1 MFETL
6 SDRLQGV
13 FQKLRGLGK
22 LSEADVDAA
31 LREVRLALLEAD
43 VNFKVVRGFLKS
55 LRERAVGAEVMESLT
70 PGQQVIKI
78 VHEELI
84 SLLGEPAPLTLS
96 GSPPHVILLVG
107 LQGSGK
113 TTAAGKL
120 ALALRKQ
127 GQQCLL
133 VAADIYRPAAIEQLE
148 TIGRQVDVPVHA
160 MGTSQPPARIA
171 KTAVDR
177 ARKERLGTV
186 IVDTAGR
193 LQIDAEMMAE
203 IHEIAE
209 AAAPQEVL
217 LVADAMTGQEA
228 VNVAQAFHE
237 QVKLTGLILTKTDG
251 DARGGAAL
259 SVRSVTGIPIRFLG
273 SGEKIEPLDPF
284 YPDRLASRI
293 LGMGDVLS
301 LIERAEETIN
311 AEQAAELEKKIRTA
325 SFTLEDFVEQLQQI
339 KKMGSLGQI
348 LEMVP
353 GMSQFMRNPAM
364 AAALDE
370 RQFARVEAIIYSMTM
385 AERHNP
391 AIIDGSRRRRIAAG
405 SGTTPAEVNQLLS
418 NFRQMQS
425 LMKSLA
431 SGKIPSNLMRFF
443 G

>member
-13 FQKLRGLGK
+13 FQKLRGRGK

-31 LREVRLALLEAD
+31 LREVRMALLEAD
-43 VNFKVVRGFLKS
+43 VNFRVVRGFLKS

-70 PGQQVIKI
+70 PGQQVVKI

-84 SLLGEPAPLTLS
+84 SLLGEPVPLTLT

-113 TTAAGKL
+113 TTAAAKL

-127 GQQCLL
+127 GQKCLL
-133 VAADIYRPAAIEQLE
+133 VAADIYRPAAIDQLE
-148 TIGRQVDVPVHA
+148 TIGKQVDVPVHA
-160 MGTSQPPARIA
+160 MGTSQAPPKIA
-171 KTAVDR
+171 AAGVER
-177 ARKERLGTV
+177 ARQERHNVV

-193 LQIDAEMMAE
+193 LQIDADMMAE
-203 IHEIAE
+203 IKDV
-209 AAAPQEVL
+209 AAAVSPQEVL

-228 VNVAQAFHE
+228 VHVAEAFHE
-237 QVKLTGLILTKTDG
+237 QVPLTGLILTKTDG

-259 SVRSVTGIPIRFLG
+259 SVRSVTGIPIRFMG

-311 AEQAAELEKKIRTA
+311 AEQAADIEKKLRTA

-348 LEMVP
+348 MDMLP
-353 GMSQFMRNPAM
+353 GMGQLSRNPAM

-370 RQFARVEAIIYSMTM
+370 RQFARVEAIIYSMTLD
-385 AERHNP
+385 ERRNP

-405 SGTTPAEVNQLLS
+405 SGTTPAEVNQLLN
-418 NFRQMQS
+418 NFRQMQTM
-425 LMKSLA
+425 MKSFA
-431 SGKIPSNLMRFF
+431 SGKIPRNLRGLFN
-443 G
+443 

>member
-13 FQKLRGLGK
+13 FQRLRGRGK
-22 LSEADVDAA
+22 LTEADVDAA

-43 VNFKVVRGFLKS
+43 VNFRVVRNFLKA

-84 SLLGEPAPLTLS
+84 SLLGEPVPLTLT
-96 GSPPHVILLVG
+96 GSPPHVIMLVG

-127 GQQCLL
+127 GQRCLL
-133 VAADIYRPAAIEQLE
+133 AAADIYRPAAVDQLE
-148 TIGRQVDVPVHA
+148 TIGKQIDVPVHA
-160 MGTSQPPARIA
+160 MGTSQPPTTIA
-171 KTAVDR
+171 KTAIER
-177 ARKERLGTV
+177 AQKERLGTV

-203 IHEIAE
+203 IREIA
-209 AAAPQEVL
+209 AAVSPQEVL

-237 QVKLTGLILTKTDG
+237 QVPLTGLILTKTDG

-273 SGEKIEPLDPF
+273 SGEKIDPLDPF

-301 LIERAEETIN
+301 LIERAEETID
-311 AEQAAELEKKIRTA
+311 AEQAAVLEKKIRTD
-325 SFTLEDFVEQLQQI
+325 SFTLEDFVDQLQQI
-339 KKMGSLGQI
+339 KKMGSLGQV

-353 GMSQFMRNPAM
+353 GMSQYMRNPAM
-364 AAALDE
+364 SAAMDE
-370 RQFARVEAIIYSMTM
+370 RQFARVEAIIYSMTL
-385 AERHNP
+385 AERRNP

-405 SGTTPAEVNQLLS
+405 SGTTPAEVNQLLGS
-418 NFRQMQS
+418 FRQMQT

-431 SGKIPSNLMRFF
+431 SGKIPRNLMRLFQ
-443 G
+443 

>member
-13 FQKLRGLGK
+13 FQKLRGRGK
-22 LSEADVDAA
+22 LSEADVDAV
-31 LREVRLALLEAD
+31 LREVRFALLEAD

-55 LRERAVGAEVMESLT
+55 LRERAVGAEVLESLT
-70 PGQQVIKI
+70 PGQQVVKI

-84 SLLGEPAPLTLS
+84 SLLGEPVPLALT
-96 GSPPHVILLVG
+96 GSPPHVIVLVG

-127 GQQCLL
+127 GQRCLL
-133 VAADIYRPAAIEQLE
+133 AAADIYRPAAIDQLQ
-148 TIGRQVDVPVHA
+148 TIGKQIDVPVHA
-160 MGTSQPPARIA
+160 MGTTQSPRTIA
-171 KTAVDR
+171 VKAVER
-177 ARKERLGTV
+177 ARNERLGVV
-186 IVDTAGR
+186 IIDTAGR
-193 LQIDAEMMAE
+193 LQIDEEMMAE
-203 IHEIAE
+203 VREIAE
-209 AAAPQEVL
+209 AISPQEVL

-237 QVKLTGLILTKTDG
+237 QVPVTGLILTKTDG

-301 LIERAEETIN
+301 LIERAEETID
-311 AEQAAELEKKIRTA
+311 AEQAAAIEKKLRTA

-348 LEMVP
+348 MEMVP
-353 GMSQFMRNPAM
+353 GMSQSMRNPAM
-364 AAALDE
+364 AAAMDE
-370 RQFARVEAIIYSMTM
+370 RQFARVEAIIYSMTPD
-385 AERHNP
+385 ERRNP
-391 AIIDGSRRRRIAAG
+391 TIIDGSRRRRIAAG
-405 SGTTPAEVNQLLS
+405 SGTSPSEVNQLLG
-418 NFRQMQS
+418 NFRKMQTM
-425 LMKSLA
+425 MKSLA
-431 SGKIPSNLMRFF
+431 SGKIPSNLTRLF

>member
-13 FQKLRGLGK
+13 FQRLRGRGK
-22 LSEADVDAA
+22 LTEADVDAA

-43 VNFKVVRGFLKS
+43 VNFRVVRGFLKA
-55 LRERAVGAEVMESLT
+55 LRERAIGAEVRESLT

-84 SLLGEPAPLTLS
+84 ALLGEPAPLTLT
-96 GSPPHVILLVG
+96 GSPPHVIMLVG

-127 GQQCLL
+127 GQRCLL
-133 VAADIYRPAAIEQLE
+133 AAADIYRPAAIEQLQ
-148 TIGRQVDVPVHA
+148 TIGKQIDVPVHA
-160 MGTSQPPARIA
+160 MGTSAQPAAIA
-171 KTAVDR
+171 KTAIER
-177 ARKERLGTV
+177 AQKERLGTV

-203 IHEIAE
+203 VQEIA
-209 AAAPQEVL
+209 AAVSPQEVL

-237 QVKLTGLILTKTDG
+237 QVPLTGLILTKTDG

-273 SGEKIEPLDPF
+273 AGEKIEPLDPF

-301 LIERAEETIN
+301 LIERAEETID
-311 AEQAAELEKKIRTA
+311 AEQAAALEKKIRSA
-325 SFTLEDFVEQLQQI
+325 SFTLEDFVDQLQQI
-339 KKMGSLGQI
+339 KKMGSLSQVM
-348 LEMVP
+348 EMVP
-353 GMSQFMRNPAM
+353 GMSKFMRNPAM
-364 AAALDE
+364 AAAMDE
-370 RQFARVEAIIYSMTM
+370 RQFARVEAMIYSMTL
-385 AERHNP
+385 AERRNP

-418 NFRQMQS
+418 NFRQMQT

-431 SGKIPSNLMRFF
+431 SGKIPSNLTRLFT
-443 G
+443 

>member
-13 FQKLRGLGK
+13 FQRLRGRGK
-22 LSEADVDAA
+22 LTEADVDAA

-43 VNFKVVRGFLKS
+43 VNFRVVRGFLKA

-84 SLLGEPAPLTLS
+84 ELLGEPVPLTLT
-96 GSPPHVILLVG
+96 GSPPHVIMLVG

-127 GQQCLL
+127 GQRCLL
-133 VAADIYRPAAIEQLE
+133 AAADIYRPAAIEQLE
-148 TIGRQVDVPVHA
+148 TIGKQIDVPVHA
-160 MGTSQPPARIA
+160 MGTSEAPATIA
-171 KTAVDR
+171 SRAIER
-177 ARKERLGTV
+177 ARSERLGVV

-193 LQIDAEMMAE
+193 LQIDADMMAE
-203 IHEIAE
+203 IQEVAE
-209 AAAPQEVL
+209 AASPQEVL

-228 VNVAQAFHE
+228 VSVAQAFHE
-237 QVKLTGLILTKTDG
+237 QVPLTGLILTKTDG

-273 SGEKIEPLDPF
+273 TGEKIEPLDPF

-311 AEQAAELEKKIRTA
+311 AEEAAALEKKIRNA
-325 SFTLEDFVEQLQQI
+325 SFTLDDFVDQLQHI
-339 KKMGSLGQI
+339 KKMGSLSQVMD
-348 LEMVP
+348 MVP
-353 GMSQFMRNPAM
+353 GMSKFMRNPAM
-364 AAALDE
+364 AAAMDE
-370 RQFARVEAIIYSMTM
+370 RQFARVEAMIYSMTL
-385 AERHNP
+385 AERRNP

-405 SGTTPAEVNQLLS
+405 SGTTLAEVNQLLS
-418 NFRQMQS
+418 SFRQMQT

-431 SGKIPSNLMRFF
+431 SGKIPSNLARLF

>member
-13 FQKLRGLGK
+13 FQRLRGRGK
-22 LSEADVDAA
+22 LTEADVDAA

-43 VNFKVVRGFLKS
+43 VNFRVVRNFLKA

-78 VHEELI
+78 VHEEII
-84 SLLGEPAPLTLS
+84 SLLGEPVPLTLT
-96 GSPPHVILLVG
+96 GSPPHVIMLVG

-127 GQQCLL
+127 GQRCLL
-133 VAADIYRPAAIEQLE
+133 AAADIYRPAAVDQLE
-148 TIGRQVDVPVHA
+148 TIGKQIDVPVHA
-160 MGTSQPPARIA
+160 MGTSQPPTTIA
-171 KTAVDR
+171 KTAIER
-177 ARKERLGTV
+177 AQKERLGTV

-203 IHEIAE
+203 IREIA
-209 AAAPQEVL
+209 AAVSPQEAL

-237 QVKLTGLILTKTDG
+237 QVPLTGLILTKTDG

-301 LIERAEETIN
+301 LIERAEETID
-311 AEQAAELEKKIRTA
+311 AEQAAALEKKIRTD
-325 SFTLEDFVEQLQQI
+325 SFTLEDFVDQLQQI
-339 KKMGSLGQI
+339 KKMGSLGQV

-353 GMSQFMRNPAM
+353 GMSQYMRNPAM
-364 AAALDE
+364 SAAMDE
-370 RQFARVEAIIYSMTM
+370 RQFARVEAIIYSMTL
-385 AERHNP
+385 AERRNP

-405 SGTTPAEVNQLLS
+405 SGTTPAEVNQLLGS
-418 NFRQMQS
+418 FRQMQT

-431 SGKIPSNLMRFF
+431 SGKIPRNLMRLFQ
-443 G
+443 